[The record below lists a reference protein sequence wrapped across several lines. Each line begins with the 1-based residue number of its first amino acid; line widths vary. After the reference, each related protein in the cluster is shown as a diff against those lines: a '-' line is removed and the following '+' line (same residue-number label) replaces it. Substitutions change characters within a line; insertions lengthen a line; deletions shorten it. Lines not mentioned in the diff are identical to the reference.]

1 MAEHKL
7 LKKHRRDVE
16 KAVKSDLKWMA
27 DELFDDDIAVL
38 NGEQYDEVV
47 KKNLLSDND
56 KAVQIVG
63 ALLNRVDLD
72 PNFLGVFVTI
82 LKKNEPKYRA
92 LIPKLDTGE

>member
-27 DELFDDDIAVL
+27 DELNDDDIAVL

-47 KKNLLSDND
+47 KRNLLSDND

-63 ALLNRVDLD
+63 ALLNRVDLEPD
-72 PNFLGVFVTI
+72 FLGVFVTI